1 MGATDSFLSLIPETT
16 ESKSN
21 KQMYGYAKTYDKF
34 NPEEVSNLVIHHT
47 GGDTSE
53 GALDWWKNPKS
64 KGVGAHYIIN
74 KDGSVIETAPITD
87 STGHIMPD
95 LATKK
100 INNRTSLGIEIVGKS
115 DKDVTQAQKEAVK
128 RLYEEQILP
137 TYPNIKLENIRGHG
151 ELAKGYTGSHA
162 RPEDEGSSV
171 VNFLRAKQANPE
183 QSNSFLSLIP
193 NENIEPVAEN
203 QGYYNPQTEYKPGFY
218 NPNMVAQGIRAREA
232 GGGNLQPIVENTAK
246 ALGGMSWEDW
256 KKNALTAN
264 LLKYGVGSMP
274 IVGDEQMREEGR
286 QKLEEVG
293 KGLYSAV
300 RHPIDTFTALSNLK
314 PEEAIP
320 EMIKGGIYDAP
331 LGMATKPIL
340 EGAKFV
346 TNPVT
351 GAISKVA
358 TPVVQSAAEKF
369 GNLQEAFQ
377 KLKPPTKAEVT
388 LEGANYRPELNLQMA
403 GGGAAVTSNAEA
415 VKNALYQS
423 NPELVANLIR
433 DTGVKS
439 FDELPFDKLPLD
451 VIERH
456 NKFSKFDMTPTEGE
470 ALQDIKKMSIE
481 TNERT
486 KDDLIRARLEERD
499 PKLIAGF
506 NKIRETVAP
515 DVYETNPAKLANA
528 ALEKLKQNYETRISH
543 EDMLYKRLNDAGGGK
558 FPVDGKQFANNAL
571 KVLVDEDRLEYL
583 PSNIQKK
590 LSDYSSGSKQ
600 MNFNLFE
607 NLRTD
612 LASEIRTA
620 NRNGEGIK
628 ANVLGKVREELEK
641 LPLSP
646 ESAHLKPLADEARNF
661 FKEHKKLQES
671 SPAYQAAINDTRTKA
686 EILKGDLH
694 PASNEFINKF
704 YGPKTSQV
712 EISRLLEELG
722 IDSVEH
728 QGLNASVIDRIKSS
742 SGVKAGE
749 KGETGRISQAA
760 FANQLGDKVYGN
772 NLPTM
777 FKQEHIKDLKDLYDV
792 ANMTEH
798 LKVGHSVAT
807 SNTPLELERLR
818 RKELAENLALN
829 LGEGVVNLGTK
840 GFGGTLARKLYEIKK
855 GKSLQEAAE
864 QEARLKAEKRVSP
877 TAGISLEDLMNTGKK

>member
-16 ESKSN
+16 ESKTN
-21 KQMYGYAKTYDKF
+21 KQMYGYAKTYGKF

-47 GGDTSE
+47 GGDTPE
-53 GALDWWKNPKS
+53 GAMAWWNNPKS

-74 KDGSVIETAPITD
+74 KDGSVINTAPITD

-100 INNRTSLGIEIVGKS
+100 INNKTSLGIEIVGKS
-115 DKDVTQAQKEAVK
+115 DKDVTQAQKDAVK

-183 QSNSFLSLIP
+183 QSNGFTSLIP
-193 NENIEPVAEN
+193 SETIAPVAEN

-218 NPNMVAQGIRAREA
+218 NPNFVAQGERAREA
-232 GGGNLQPIVENTAK
+232 GGGNLEPIVANTAE
-246 ALGGMSWEDW
+246 ALKTMSYEDW
-256 KKNALTAN
+256 KKNSLTAN
-264 LLKYGVGSMP
+264 LLKAGIMP
-274 IVGDEQMREEGR
+274 NPYMLSAENRQEGR
-286 QKLEEVG
+286 QKLGEIG
-293 KGLYSAV
+293 TGLYEAV
-300 RHPIDTFTALSNLK
+300 TNPEQTLSTLANLK
-314 PEEAIP
+314 AEEFIP

-331 LGMATKPIL
+331 LGMVTKPL
-340 EGAKFV
+340 TEGAKIV
-346 TNPVT
+346 GKTGLDVARNRIINPIAET
-351 GAISKVA
+351 YEGRISPRQAI
-358 TPVVQSAAEKF
+358 TD
-369 GNLQEAFQ
+369 LQQ
-377 KLKPPTKAEVT
+377 PKASVSI
-388 LEGANYRPELNLQMA
+388 EGANYEPETQMA

-423 NPELVANLIR
+423 NPELVANLIKG
-433 DTGVKS
+433 TGVKS

-528 ALEKLKQNYETRISH
+528 ALEKLKQNYEARIAH

-558 FPVDGKQFANNAL
+558 FPVDGQQFANNAL
-571 KVLVDEDRLEYL
+571 KVLIDEDRLEYL

-590 LSDYSSGSKQ
+590 LSEYSSGTKQ

-620 NRNGEGIK
+620 NRSGEGIK

-704 YGPKTSQV
+704 YGPKTPQV

-722 IDSVEH
+722 IDSAEH
-728 QGLNASVIDRIKSS
+728 QGLNAATIDKIKQA
-742 SGVKAGE
+742 SGVKVGE
-749 KGETGRISQAA
+749 KGETGRISQAS
-760 FANQLGDKVYGN
+760 FADQLNKIYGN

-777 FKQEHIKDLKDLYDV
+777 FKQEHIKDLKDLSDV

-807 SNTPLELERLR
+807 SNTPLEMERLR
-818 RKELAENLALN
+818 KKELAENLALN